1 MLWRLSLF
9 YFLNLFILSR
19 LNLILSFTLNKNTKH
34 TRMAIKKN
42 PQTNNITSWIIIFS
56 DYPIEYRLWIPTITW
71 IFTTN
76 ISKRSFYKSAPPP
89 PSPPKK
95 NPYTYFSEQQWLAAN
110 TYINYLINMRRIGNE
125 CMLGCVERKENTV
138 LCIEQVFILL
148 CVCVC
153 GKIPDMQPFFVK
165 LDFKKWI
172 TFLVRQSNIIF
183 S

>member
-1 MLWRLSLF
+1 MSTGYEYQQLHE
-9 YFLNLFILSR
+9 FLPPISVKEVFINR
-19 LNLILSFTLNKNTKH
+19 H
-34 TRMAIKKN
+34 
-42 PQTNNITSWIIIFS
+42 
-56 DYPIEYRLWIPTITW
+56 
-71 IFTTN
+71 
-76 ISKRSFYKSAPPP
+76 PPP

-138 LCIEQVFILL
+138 LCIDQVLLLL

-165 LDFKKWI
+165 LDFKK
-172 TFLVRQSNIIF
+172 
-183 S
+183 